1 MTCGICSE
9 IPYLYSFLPMWVTGY
24 FVHWLIGLPLLIAL
38 LFGSI
43 ISATDPISVLAIFKD
58 LRVDQR
64 LSLIIEGESLLNDG
78 TAVVLFE
85 ILLGTAVA
93 DKLSMPKG
101 IGLYLLA
108 VVGGV
113 VLGSALGYLASRI
126 TGTVDDPQVEIRI
139 RHCVHDPK

>member
-1 MTCGICSE
+1 
-9 IPYLYSFLPMWVTGY
+9 MWVTGY